1 VEVGLAE
8 SFGAAG
14 GLCAAKVLV
23 LSDRGLYARWLYRKI
38 VRLHWHRFMRIN
50 VQGHYCLKGKR
61 GYLPLRGLIAEGS
74 RSWQEEV
81 FCFMGKATLR
91 CTLLVRWEEGQKEP
105 WLIVSDLSS
114 RAASGA
120 WHGMRAWI
128 ESFFKDCKRGGWQWH
143 CSRMSDP
150 KRAGRLWLVIAVTA
164 LWVVSVVSC
173 FRRGLQVILARLLR
187 GEGLVTGR
195 FIPEP

>member
-1 VEVGLAE
+1 
-8 SFGAAG
+8 
-14 GLCAAKVLV
+14 
-23 LSDRGLYARWLYRKI
+23 
-38 VRLHWHRFMRIN
+38 
-50 VQGHYCLKGKR
+50 
-61 GYLPLRGLIAEGS
+61 
-74 RSWQEEV
+74 
-81 FCFMGKATLR
+81 MGKTTLR

-105 WLIVSDLSS
+105 WLVVSGLSP
-114 RAASGA
+114 RAASSA

-150 KRAGRLWLVIAVTA
+150 KRAERLWLVIAVTA